1 MKKKNKAFIITTSL
15 NGFFFIIVYL
25 LFDFKLIENNIKNK
39 LIAVVILFFIEVV
52 KSKIIEKVFKL

>member
-25 LFDFKLIENNIKNK
+25 LFDFKLIENK
-39 LIAVVILFFIEVV
+39 
-52 KSKIIEKVFKL
+52 